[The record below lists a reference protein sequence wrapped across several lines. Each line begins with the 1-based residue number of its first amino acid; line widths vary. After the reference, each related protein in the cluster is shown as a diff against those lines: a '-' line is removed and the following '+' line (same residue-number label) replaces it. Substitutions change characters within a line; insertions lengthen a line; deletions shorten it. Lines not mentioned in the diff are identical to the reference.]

1 MGVRTGANRALVGRP
16 EGKRPLG
23 RSRFRW
29 ECNIKVD
36 LQEVGWGY
44 GLV

>member
-1 MGVRTGANRALVGRP
+1 VRTNAYRALVERP
-16 EGKRPLG
+16 EGETSLG
-23 RSRFRW
+23 RSRLRW